1 MMVINTL
8 LLEIIAKKGN
18 NIIMLLKEKD
28 LKLFDEFAEKFN
40 LKKEKD
46 RLSLLSKILKA
57 FSNIPYENLTK
68 LIEAEEKNFEKRL
81 RTPYYIIKDY
91 FEKGAGGTCFSLVYF
106 LKNFLDYAGFKTEFR
121 LADRSYGENTH
132 TLVFVEIK
140 GKKYLCDVG
149 YLIYKPIPIEGDSF
163 EFKTKAYNFVIENK
177 EDGIYVF
184 TKNERGFKKFRYKI
198 KKKKVNEDIFIS
210 AWEKSFEF
218 EMMNHMILSK
228 EKGDALIYIKDEHFH
243 KIKNGK
249 TYYKKLEEK
258 EFLSVFRNL
267 EVKEELVLK
276 VKTNLK

>member
-1 MMVINTL
+1 
-8 LLEIIAKKGN
+8 
-18 NIIMLLKEKD
+18 MLLKEKD
-28 LKLFDEFAEKFN
+28 IKLFDEFAEKFN
-40 LKKEKD
+40 LRDERDK
-46 RLSLLSKILKA
+46 LFLLSKILRA

-68 LIEAEEKNFEKRL
+68 LIEAEEKNLEKKL

-106 LKNFLDYAGFKTEFR
+106 LKNFLDYAGFKTEFL

-132 TLVFVEIK
+132 TLVSVEID

-149 YLIYKPIPIEGDSF
+149 YLIYRPVPLDKEAL
-163 EFKTKAYNFVIENK
+163 EFKTKAYNFILEER

-198 KKKKVNEDIFIS
+198 KRDKVNEDTFIS

-228 EKGDALIYIKDEHFH
+228 EVEDGVIYIKDLHFH
-243 KIKNGK
+243 KIVKGK
-249 TYYKKLEEK
+249 TYYRKLNLNELKKIFK
-258 EFLSVFRNL
+258 
-267 EVKEELVLK
+267 
-276 VKTNLK
+276 NLKIYLEIKQGSIPFKQNR